1 MNKKGNIRKEKN
13 KEKIDNPII
22 VGEGKERR
30 NEKEKE
36 KTHSK

>member
-22 VGEGKERR
+22 GEGKERR